1 MTAPPQTY
9 ATQRRRTYLIGRARP
24 QALIGRNRETGEIL
38 IIVVG
43 AFLGMMSGLLIPM
56 LTFRIVGLVGF
67 PMLALSAVYMPYR
80 GRTFYRWF
88 EVSRSFRRTLRRGA
102 RYRSG
107 APEAGV
113 TLDGREI
120 EIGTPPG
127 VGRVKWLAAAFG
139 PDEIAVLLHPDRRA
153 ITAAIEIE
161 GPGVGLRDSE
171 DQEALVERFG
181 TLLKHVANGD
191 GHVTRLQM
199 LARTLPADPDA
210 HANDVRERGDT
221 AAPGWIQDSY
231 DQLQSMVST
240 SSEQHRAYLVA
251 CMVHSRELGHEAQ
264 TVAKAARTAP
274 GQYGGASLP
283 QARGGL
289 RGGPIAKARGK
300 MSQDEALA
308 VIMARELTDICARL
322 TEADIRVR
330 QPLGEARLASLVH
343 SMYDPDHP
351 IDHIQAMSQRN
362 AWPAELDARQ
372 PTYLQAKTRESDT
385 REPWCHATAWV
396 KEWPMTPVGVNFLAP
411 LLVHTPDVIRTV
423 AVCMDLEP
431 TEVAIERMLTEKT
444 NDAAEASRA
453 AKMNRTVDPRDVAA
467 HSRIDQRGDDL
478 ASGAAGVNL
487 VGYLTVSSPNP
498 EALARDKRTIR
509 ASAGKSYLKLEWCD
523 REHHRAFVNTL
534 PFATGIRR

>member
-1 MTAPPQTY
+1 VTAPPQTY
-9 ATQRRRTYLIGRARP
+9 STARRRTYLIGRARP
-24 QALIGRNRETGEIL
+24 QSIVGRNRETGEIAL
-38 IIVVG
+38 IVMG
-43 AFLGMMSGLLIPM
+43 AFFGMMSGILIPV
-56 LTFRIVGLVGF
+56 LTVRIVGLVGF
-67 PMLALSAVYMPYR
+67 PMLALAAVYVPYN

-102 RYRSG
+102 RFRSS

-120 EIGTPPG
+120 EIGAPPG
-127 VGRVKWLAAAFG
+127 VGRVQWLATAFG
-139 PDEIAVLLHPDRRA
+139 PDEIAVLLHPDRRT

-210 HANDVRERGDT
+210 HDNDVRERGDRD
-221 AAPGWIQDSY
+221 APRWIQESY
-231 DQLQSMVST
+231 DQLASMVST

-251 CMVHSRELGHEAQ
+251 CMHHSRDLGQEAQ
-264 TVAKAARTAP
+264 TVARAARTN
-274 GQYGGASLP
+274 
-283 QARGGL
+283 RD
-289 RGGPIAKARGK
+289 RRR

-308 VIMARELTDICARL
+308 IIMARELTDICARL

-385 REPWCHATAWV
+385 REPWCHSTAWV

-444 NDAAEASRA
+444 NDEAEASRA

-467 HSRIDQRGDDL
+467 HNRIDQRGDDL

>member
-1 MTAPPQTY
+1 MNAPAQTQAPP
-9 ATQRRRTYLIGRARP
+9 RRRTYLIGRARP
-24 QALIGRNRETGEIL
+24 QAIIGKNRDTGEIAL
-38 IIVVG
+38 IIFG
-43 AFLGMMSGLLIPM
+43 AFLGMMSGLLIPN
-56 LTFRIVGLVGF
+56 LTVRLVCLMGF
-67 PMLALSAVYMPYR
+67 PLIALAAVYVPYN

-88 EVSRSFRRTLRRGA
+88 EINRSFRRLLKRDAT
-102 RYRSG
+102 YRSA
-107 APEAGV
+107 APEAGI
-113 TLDGREI
+113 TLNGREI
-120 EIGTPPG
+120 AVGAPPG
-127 VGRVKWLAAAFG
+127 VGRITWLAAPFG
-139 PDEIAVLLHPDRRA
+139 PDEIAVLLHADRRTV
-153 ITAAIEIE
+153 TAAIEIE

-171 DQEALVERFG
+171 DQEALVDRFG

-191 GHVTRLQM
+191 GYVTRIQM

-210 HANDVRERGDT
+210 HAKDVGDRGDFD
-221 AAPGWIQDSY
+221 APRWLQDSY
-231 DQLQSMVST
+231 EHLLSMVST

-251 CMVHSRELGHEAQ
+251 CMHHSRDLANEA
-264 TVAKAARTAP
+264 TTIARAARA
-274 GQYGGASLP
+274 GG
-283 QARGGL
+283 RG
-289 RGGPIAKARGK
+289 PK
-300 MSQDEALA
+300 MSRDEALA
-308 VIMARELTDICARL
+308 IVMARELTDICARL

-330 QPLGEARLASLVH
+330 QPLGEARLSSLIH

-351 IDHIQAMSQRN
+351 IDHIQAMSRRN

-372 PTYLQAKTRESDT
+372 PTYLQAKTRESGT
-385 REPWCHATAWV
+385 RDPWCHATAWV
-396 KEWPMTPVGVNFLAP
+396 KEWPLTPVGVNFLAP

-431 TEVAIERMLTEKT
+431 TDVAIERMLTEKT
-444 NDAAEASRA
+444 NDEAEAARA

-467 HSRIDQRGDDL
+467 HGRVDQRGDDL

-487 VGYLTVSSPNP
+487 VGYLTVSSPHP

>member
-1 MTAPPQTY
+1 M
-9 ATQRRRTYLIGRARP
+9 IGK
-24 QALIGRNRETGEIL
+24 NRETGEIAL
-38 IIVVG
+38 IIVG
-43 AFLGMMSGLLIPM
+43 AFFGMMSGLLITS
-56 LTFRIVGLVGF
+56 LGLRLVALLGF
-67 PMLALSAVYMPYR
+67 PLLALATVYVPYR
-80 GRTFYRWF
+80 GRTFYKWF
-88 EVSRSFRRTLRRGA
+88 EINRSFRRTMRRSPT
-102 RYRSG
+102 YRSD
-107 APEAGV
+107 AIEAGIH
-113 TLDGREI
+113 LDGE
-120 EIGTPPG
+120 EVAVGAPPG
-127 VGRVKWLAAAFG
+127 VGRISWLAAPFG
-139 PDEIAVLLHPDRRA
+139 PDEITVLLHADRRT

-171 DQEALVERFG
+171 DQEALVDRFG

-210 HANDVRERGDT
+210 HAHDVAERGNFG
-221 AAPGWIQDSY
+221 APAWLQESY
-231 DQLQSMVST
+231 EQLQSMVST

-251 CMVHSRELGHEAQ
+251 CMHHSRDLAHEALSI
-264 TVAKAARTAP
+264 ARASRAS
-274 GQYGGASLP
+274 GG
-283 QARGGL
+283 RGS
-289 RGGPIAKARGK
+289 RR
-300 MSQDEALA
+300 MTQDESLA
-308 VIMARELTDICARL
+308 IVMARELTDICARL
-322 TEADIRVR
+322 AEADIRVR
-330 QPLGEARLASLVH
+330 QPLGEARLSSLIH

-351 IDHIQAMSQRN
+351 VDHIQAMSQRN
-362 AWPAELDARQ
+362 AWPAELDARE

-385 REPWCHATAWV
+385 RDPWCHATAWI
-396 KEWPMTPVGVNFLAP
+396 KEWPLTPVGVNFLAP

-431 TEVAIERMLTEKT
+431 TEIAIERMLTEKT
-444 NDAAEASRA
+444 NDAAEAARA
-453 AKMNRTVDPRDVAA
+453 AKMNRTVDPRDIATHGRV
-467 HSRIDQRGDDL
+467 DQRGDDL

>member
-1 MTAPPQTY
+1 MTVDAQSHAIAP
-9 ATQRRRTYLIGRARP
+9 RRTYLIGRARP
-24 QALIGRNRETGEIL
+24 NAIVGKNRETGEIAL
-38 IIVVG
+38 IIVG
-43 AFLGMMSGLLIPM
+43 AFIGMMCGLLVPM
-56 LTFRIVGLVGF
+56 LTLRIVALVGF
-67 PMLALSAVYMPYR
+67 PTLALAAVYVPYN

-88 EVSRSFRRTLRRGA
+88 EINRSYRRSVRKGTTS
-102 RYRSG
+102 YRSG
-107 APEAGV
+107 AAEAG
-113 TLDGREI
+113 TRLDGREV
-120 EIGTPPG
+120 EVGPPPG
-127 VGRVKWLAAAFG
+127 IGRINWLAAPFG
-139 PDEIAVLLHPDRRA
+139 PDEIAVLLHADRRTV
-153 ITAAIEIE
+153 TAAIEIE

-171 DQEALVERFG
+171 DQEALVDRFG

-191 GHVTRLQM
+191 GFVTRLQM

-210 HANDVRERGDT
+210 HAKDVERRGDNG
-221 AAPGWIQDSY
+221 APGWLKDSY

-251 CMVHSRELGHEAQ
+251 CMHYTRDLAAEAQ
-264 TVAKAARTAP
+264 AIARATRRS
-274 GQYGGASLP
+274 GG
-283 QARGGL
+283 GG
-289 RGGPIAKARGK
+289 RIDKDAG
-300 MSQDEALA
+300 LA

-322 TEADIRVR
+322 AEADIRVR
-330 QPLGEARLASLVH
+330 QPLGQGRLASLIH

-351 IDHIQAMSQRN
+351 IDHIQAMTKRN
-362 AWPAELDARQ
+362 AWPAELDAME
-372 PTYLQAKTRESDT
+372 PTYLQAKTRESST

-431 TEVAIERMLTEKT
+431 TEIAIERMLTEKV
-444 NDAAEASRA
+444 NDEAEASRA
-453 AKMNRTVDPRDVAA
+453 AKMNRTVDPRDIAA
-467 HSRIDQRGDDL
+467 HGRLDQRGEDL

-487 VGYLTVSSPNP
+487 VGYITVSSRSP
-498 EALARDKRTIR
+498 EGLARDKRTIR

>member
-1 MTAPPQTY
+1 M
-9 ATQRRRTYLIGRARP
+9 IGRPRP
-24 QALIGRNRETGEIL
+24 NAIVGKNRETGEIAL
-38 IIVVG
+38 IIAG
-43 AFLGMMSGLLIPM
+43 AFIGMMCGLLVPVLM
-56 LTFRIVGLVGF
+56 FRILTLVGF
-67 PMLALSAVYMPYR
+67 PTLALAAVYVPYN

-88 EVSRSFRRTLRRGA
+88 EINRSYKRSVRKGTTA
-102 RYRSG
+102 YRSG
-107 APEAGV
+107 AAEAG
-113 TLDGREI
+113 TRLDGREI
-120 EIGTPPG
+120 EVGPPPG
-127 VGRVKWLAAAFG
+127 IGRINWLAAPFG
-139 PDEIAVLLHPDRRA
+139 PDEIAVLLHADRRTV
-153 ITAAIEIE
+153 TAAIEIE

-171 DQEALVERFG
+171 DQEALVDRFG

-191 GHVTRLQM
+191 GFVTRLQM

-210 HANDVRERGDT
+210 HAKDVERRGDEH
-221 AAPGWIQDSY
+221 APSWLKDSY

-251 CMVHSRELGHEAQ
+251 CMHYTRELAAEAQ
-264 TVAKAARTAP
+264 AIARAARHS
-274 GQYGGASLP
+274 GGGRRLDKDA
-283 QARGGL
+283 G
-289 RGGPIAKARGK
+289 
-300 MSQDEALA
+300 LA
-308 VIMARELTDICARL
+308 VVMARELTDICARL
-322 TEADIRVR
+322 AEADIRVR
-330 QPLGEARLASLVH
+330 QPLGQGRLASLIH

-351 IDHIQAMSQRN
+351 IDHIQAMTKRN
-362 AWPAELDARQ
+362 AWPAELDAME
-372 PTYLQAKTRESDT
+372 PTFLQAKTRESTT

-444 NDAAEASRA
+444 NDEAEASRA
-453 AKMNRTVDPRDVAA
+453 AKMNRTVDPRDIAA
-467 HSRIDQRGDDL
+467 HGRLDQRGEDL

-487 VGYLTVSSPNP
+487 VGYITVSSRSP
-498 EALARDKRTIR
+498 EGLARDKRTIR

>member
-1 MTAPPQTY
+1 MTVDAQSHAIAP
-9 ATQRRRTYLIGRARP
+9 RRTYLIGRARP
-24 QALIGRNRETGEIL
+24 NAIVGKNRETGEIAL
-38 IIVVG
+38 IIAG
-43 AFLGMMSGLLIPM
+43 AFIGMMCGLLVPM
-56 LTFRIVGLVGF
+56 LTLRIVALVGF
-67 PMLALSAVYMPYR
+67 PTLALAAVYVPYN

-88 EVSRSFRRTLRRGA
+88 EINRSYRRSVRKGTTG
-102 RYRSG
+102 YRS
-107 APEAGV
+107 AAAEAG
-113 TLDGREI
+113 TRLDGREV
-120 EIGTPPG
+120 EVGPPPG
-127 VGRVKWLAAAFG
+127 IGRINWLAAPFG
-139 PDEIAVLLHPDRRA
+139 PDEIAVLLHADRRTV
-153 ITAAIEIE
+153 TAAIEIE

-171 DQEALVERFG
+171 DQEALVDRFG

-191 GHVTRLQM
+191 GFVTRLQM

-210 HANDVRERGDT
+210 HAKDVERRGDNG
-221 AAPGWIQDSY
+221 APGWLKDSY

-251 CMVHSRELGHEAQ
+251 CMHYTRDLAAEAQ
-264 TVAKAARTAP
+264 AIARATRRS
-274 GQYGGASLP
+274 GGGRRIDKDA
-283 QARGGL
+283 G
-289 RGGPIAKARGK
+289 
-300 MSQDEALA
+300 LA

-322 TEADIRVR
+322 AEADIRVR
-330 QPLGEARLASLVH
+330 QPLGQGRLASLIH

-351 IDHIQAMSQRN
+351 IDHIQAMTKRN
-362 AWPAELDARQ
+362 AWPAELDAME
-372 PTYLQAKTRESDT
+372 PTYLQAKTRESST

-431 TEVAIERMLTEKT
+431 TEIAIERMLTEKV
-444 NDAAEASRA
+444 NDEAEASRA
-453 AKMNRTVDPRDVAA
+453 AKMNRTVDPRDIAA
-467 HSRIDQRGDDL
+467 HGRLDQRGEDL

-487 VGYLTVSSPNP
+487 VGYITVSSRSP
-498 EALARDKRTIR
+498 EGLARDKRTIR

>member
-1 MTAPPQTY
+1 MTTESHVSPGIAP
-9 ATQRRRTYLIGRARP
+9 RRTYLIGRARP
-24 QALIGRNRETGEIL
+24 NAIVGRNRETGEIAL
-38 IIVVG
+38 IVVG
-43 AFLGMMSGLLIPM
+43 AAIGMMCGLLVPV
-56 LTFRIVGLVGF
+56 LPLRIVLLTGF
-67 PMLALSAVYMPYR
+67 PLLALAAVYVPYR
-80 GRTFYRWF
+80 HRTFYKWF
-88 EVSRSFRRTLRRGA
+88 EINRSYKRTVKRNA
-102 RYRSG
+102 AYRSG
-107 APEAGV
+107 AMEAG
-113 TLDGREI
+113 TRTDGREI
-120 EIGTPPG
+120 EIGPPPG
-127 VGRVKWLAAAFG
+127 IGRITWLAAPFG
-139 PDEIAVLLHPDRRA
+139 PDEIAVLLHADRKTV
-153 ITAAIEIE
+153 TAAIEIE

-171 DQEALVERFG
+171 DQEALVDRFG

-191 GHVTRLQM
+191 GFVTRLQM

-210 HANDVRERGDT
+210 HAKDVTQRGDER
-221 AAPGWIQDSY
+221 APGWLQQSY

-251 CMVHSRELGHEAQ
+251 CMHFTRELAAEAH
-264 TVAKAARTAP
+264 AMARATR
-274 GQYGGASLP
+274 P
-283 QARGGL
+283 QSGRKLDRDAG
-289 RGGPIAKARGK
+289 
-300 MSQDEALA
+300 LA
-308 VIMARELTDICARL
+308 VVMARELTDICSRL
-322 TEADIRVR
+322 QEADIRVR
-330 QPLGEARLASLVH
+330 QPLGQGRLASLIH

-351 IDHIQAMSQRN
+351 IDHIQAMTRRN
-362 AWPAELDARQ
+362 AWPAELDAREA
-372 PTYLQAKTRESDT
+372 TYLQAKTRESTT

-423 AVCMDLEP
+423 AVTMDLEP

-444 NDAAEASRA
+444 NDVAEASRA

-467 HSRIDQRGDDL
+467 HNRIDQRGEDL

-487 VGYLTVSSPNP
+487 VGWITVSSRTP

>member
-1 MTAPPQTY
+1 MTVDAQSHAVAP
-9 ATQRRRTYLIGRARP
+9 RRTYLIGRARP
-24 QALIGRNRETGEIL
+24 NAIVGKNRETGEIAL
-38 IIVVG
+38 IITG
-43 AFLGMMSGLLIPM
+43 AFIGMMCGLLVPV
-56 LTFRIVGLVGF
+56 LSLRIVALVGF
-67 PMLALSAVYMPYR
+67 PTIALAAVYVPYN

-88 EVSRSFRRTLRRGA
+88 EINRSYRRSVRKGTTA
-102 RYRSG
+102 YRSG
-107 APEAGV
+107 AAEAG
-113 TLDGREI
+113 TRFDGREV
-120 EIGTPPG
+120 EVGPPPG
-127 VGRVKWLAAAFG
+127 IGRINWLAAPFG
-139 PDEIAVLLHPDRRA
+139 PDEIAVLLHADRRTV
-153 ITAAIEIE
+153 TAAIEIE

-171 DQEALVERFG
+171 DQEALVDRFG

-191 GHVTRLQM
+191 GFVTRLQM

-210 HANDVRERGDT
+210 HAKDVERRGDNGS
-221 AAPGWIQDSY
+221 PGWLKDSY

-251 CMVHSRELGHEAQ
+251 CMHYTRDLAAEAQ
-264 TVAKAARTAP
+264 TIARATRRS
-274 GQYGGASLP
+274 GG
-283 QARGGL
+283 GG
-289 RGGPIAKARGK
+289 RIDKDAG
-300 MSQDEALA
+300 LA

-322 TEADIRVR
+322 AEADIRVR
-330 QPLGEARLASLVH
+330 QPLGQGRLASLIH

-351 IDHIQAMSQRN
+351 IDHIQAMTKRN
-362 AWPAELDARQ
+362 AWPAELDAME
-372 PTYLQAKTRESDT
+372 PTYLQAKTRESST

-431 TEVAIERMLTEKT
+431 TEIAIERMLTEKV
-444 NDAAEASRA
+444 NDEAEASRA
-453 AKMNRTVDPRDVAA
+453 AKMNRTVDPRDIAA
-467 HSRIDQRGDDL
+467 HGRLDQRGEDL

-487 VGYLTVSSPNP
+487 VGYITVSSRSP
-498 EALARDKRTIR
+498 ESLARDKRTIR